1 MASRSANFLTG
12 SLNCLSLTA
21 NTLSLC
27 TPLFSLALLKTLP
40 ITPLKKACTSGS
52 TKIAETW
59 IGINSKMLD
68 MTHQTK
74 YNITGDLDKI
84 NLDGWYM
91 VISNHQSWADIFIL
105 QKIFN
110 RRAPFFK
117 FFLKDELIYVPIMG
131 LCWSALD
138 FPFMKRYSKE
148 FLAKHP
154 ELKGKDLETTRKACE
169 KFKHTPV
176 SVMNFLE
183 GTRFTDSKHQ
193 KQQSPYQYLLK
204 PKAAGIAYALN
215 IMGEEIDT
223 MIDVTIN
230 YPEGRPNFW
239 EFMCGKSQ
247 YIDVHIEKRAIP
259 KEFRVGD
266 YENDEVFRK
275 SFQNWINQLWQ
286 HKDQLLAQMNKA
298 YIAQDNILSF
308 KKAS

>member
-1 MASRSANFLTG
+1 MASRSANFITG

-40 ITPLKKACTSGS
+40 ITSLKKACTSGS

-59 IGINSKMLD
+59 IGINSKMFD
-68 MTHQTK
+68 ITHHTQ

-84 NLDGWYM
+84 NYNGWYM
-91 VISNHQSWADIFIL
+91 VIANHQSWADIFIL

-110 RRAPFFK
+110 RHAPFFK

-230 YPEGRPNFW
+230 YPDGRPNFW
-239 EFMCGKSQ
+239 EFMCGKSKH
-247 YIDVHIEKRAIP
+247 IDVHIETKAIP

-266 YENDEVFRK
+266 YENDANFRK
-275 SFQNWINQLWQ
+275 NFQGWINQLWQ
-286 HKDQLLAQMNKA
+286 HKDQLLAEMNKA
-298 YIAQDNILSF
+298 YTSSDNILSF
-308 KKAS
+308 RKAS